1 MRMRRERSSHTVA
14 ACMRQSCSF
23 LRAREKVGKRKILFF
38 VCGMDRMCGDGVFFF
53 VWMRG
58 VGVCGGVG
66 GGREIKK
73 KKRKN
78 AKRKSQEWA

>member
-1 MRMRRERSSHTVA
+1 
-14 ACMRQSCSF
+14 
-23 LRAREKVGKRKILFF
+23 
-38 VCGMDRMCGDGVFFF
+38 MCGDGMCVFF

-66 GGREIKK
+66 RGGREIKK

-78 AKRKSQEWA
+78 AKRKSRTLA